1 MKKLIA
7 VILAVMLLCT
17 LTACKKAE
25 TEELTT
31 NADSFVYTDN
41 EENSEPVIT
50 DENTVAKQLSAEFIR
65 LTETETDI
73 TAQVIADKLLASPVI
88 SFSGISSAVSTG
100 VLQGFGNAE
109 ITGFS
114 EAVCFSPVV
123 NAIPFIGY
131 IFVLDDNTDINTF
144 TDNLRANADRRWIV
158 CGEADE
164 TVITTSGNMVFFV
177 MSPVSL

>member
-7 VILAVMLLCT
+7 VILAVMLCT
-17 LTACKKAE
+17 LTACKKTE

-31 NADSFVYTDN
+31 NADYFVYTETEEN
-41 EENSEPVIT
+41 EESVIT
-50 DENTVAKQLSAEFIR
+50 DENTLAKQLSAEFSN

-73 TAQVIADKLLASPVI
+73 TAQVIADKLLASPLI
-88 SFSGISSAVSTG
+88 KFSGISTAVGTG

-114 EAVCFSPVV
+114 EAVCFAPAA

-131 IFVLDDNTDINTF
+131 IFVLDDNTDINAF

-177 MSPVSL
+177 MAPVSL